1 MQIISRI
8 ANLMGDVLESLAI
21 HTLLPPDLP
30 VVAKD
35 SQYHEYHVFDSIC
48 SQNSLY
54 ILHYSRIGMLCV
66 LLLISL

>member
-35 SQYHEYHVFDSIC
+35 SQYHVFDSIC